1 MENKK
6 FLPEDLEKI
15 YSSLHENDEGYQNN
29 NWLLEELN
37 ELRQYQFNSILEIGC
52 GNGKF
57 ALEATKYFNQVFAM
71 DWAEA
76 PAFKS
81 ADVPANL
88 HFIKANILLADLPQC
103 DAILSADLLEH
114 FHSDDMSKLLNKIS
128 ESAYNQYHKIACYPD
143 SRGLH
148 LTLESPDSWLKRFK
162 KIDSDYRI
170 KNIQNRRNREDQKV
184 VIIYRGFNNMQPK
197 QL

>member
-6 FLPEDLEKI
+6 FLPEELEKI

-29 NWLLEELN
+29 NWLMEELS

-57 ALEATKYFNQVFAM
+57 ALEAAKHFNQVYAM

-76 PAFKS
+76 PAFRLENIPK
-81 ADVPANL
+81 NL
-88 HFIKANILLADLPQC
+88 HFMKANILFAELPQC
-103 DAILSADLLEH
+103 NAIFSADLLEH
-114 FHSDDMSKLLNKIS
+114 FYPEDLTELLKKTDR
-128 ESAYNQYHKIACYPD
+128 SAYHQYHKIACYPD

-162 KIDSDYRI
+162 KIDGEYRI
-170 KNIQNRRNREDQKV
+170 KNIKHRRNREDQKV
-184 VIIYRGFNNMQPK
+184 VIICRGFDNIQPE
-197 QL
+197 QP